1 MEGLGRDVGRLGP
14 LASTSQKNRTAER
27 SRSIFTTEVIVY
39 HCALHDV
46 HIPFL
51 MTPANL
57 PLSAAENNRY
67 SRHLLLPEIGEAGQQ
82 KMKAAKVL
90 VVGCGGLGCPV
101 LQYLA
106 AAGVGT
112 LGLLDFDTVDDSNL
126 QRQVLYATADVGRPK
141 AVVAAEK
148 LGAQNPFIRLQ
159 THQVHLTAVNA
170 LELFAG
176 YDMVVDCS
184 DNFATR
190 YLVNDAC
197 VIAGKPLVFGAIFK
211 FEGQVSVFNHQ
222 NGPTYRCLYP
232 EPPAP
237 DDAPS
242 CAEIGVLGVL
252 PGLVGTMQAT
262 ETLKIILELGEVLSG
277 RLLMVD
283 ALGMRFQTIRFRA
296 VVANQQLTE
305 LAADYAAFCGEAPP
319 ETAPHRASEVSA
331 DELKAW
337 LQSGRPLQLLDV
349 REPHE
354 AARRSIGAQ
363 LIPLGQLNEKL
374 AELRPDV
381 PVVVHCASGVRSQKA
396 AQLLLA
402 QGFGEVY
409 SLRNGLADY

>member
-1 MEGLGRDVGRLGP
+1 MSP
-14 LASTSQKNRTAER
+14 TTS
-27 SRSIFTTEVIVY
+27 
-39 HCALHDV
+39 
-46 HIPFL
+46 
-51 MTPANL
+51 
-57 PLSAAENNRY
+57 LSAAESNRY
-67 SRHLLLPEIGEAGQQ
+67 SRHLLLPEIGAVGQQ

-126 QRQVLYATADVGRPK
+126 QRQVLYVTADVGRPK

-148 LGAQNPFIRLQ
+148 LRAQNPFIELHP
-159 THQVHLTAVNA
+159 HQLHLSAANA
-170 LELFAG
+170 LALFTG
-176 YDMVVDCS
+176 YDLVVDCS

-197 VIAGKPLVFGAIFK
+197 VILGKPLVFGAIFK
-211 FEGQVSVFNHQ
+211 FEGQVSVFNYQ
-222 NGPTYRCLYP
+222 DGPTYRCLYP

-237 DDAPS
+237 GEAPS

-252 PGLVGTMQAT
+252 PGLVGTLQAT
-262 ETLKIILELGEVLSG
+262 EALKIILGLGEVLSG
-277 RLLMVD
+277 RLLLVD
-283 ALGMRFQTIRFRA
+283 ALGMRFQSIRFRA
-296 VVANQQLTE
+296 VAANQE
-305 LAADYAAFCGEAPP
+305 LVALAPDYAAFCGEAPLAATPARAP
-319 ETAPHRASEVSA
+319 EMSA

-337 LQSGRPLQLLDV
+337 QQSGRALQLLDV

-354 AARRSIGAQ
+354 HARRHIGGQ
-363 LIPLGQLNEKL
+363 LVPLGQLADRL
-374 AELRPDV
+374 TELVVEV

-396 AQLLLA
+396 ARLLLV
-402 QGFGEVY
+402 QGFREVY

>member
-1 MEGLGRDVGRLGP
+1 MNPVDISLSP
-14 LASTSQKNRTAER
+14 AE
-27 SRSIFTTEVIVY
+27 T
-39 HCALHDV
+39 
-46 HIPFL
+46 
-51 MTPANL
+51 
-57 PLSAAENNRY
+57 NRY
-67 SRHLLLPEIGEAGQQ
+67 SRHLLLPEIGLAGQQ
-82 KMKAAKVL
+82 RLKAARVL

-148 LGAQNPFIRLQ
+148 LAAQNPFIALQ
-159 THQVHLTAVNA
+159 THHLLLSKGNA
-170 LELFAG
+170 LTLFAG
-176 YDMVVDCS
+176 YDLVVDCS

-197 VIAGKPLVFGAIFK
+197 VILARPLVFGAIFK
-211 FEGQVSVFNHQ
+211 FEGQVSVFNYQ

-237 DDAPS
+237 GEAPS

-252 PGLVGTMQAT
+252 PGLVGTMQAA
-262 ETLKIILELGEVLSG
+262 EALKIILEIGEVLSG
-277 RLLMVD
+277 RLLLVD
-283 ALGMRFQTIRFRA
+283 ALGMRFQTVRFRA
-296 VVANQQLTE
+296 VPANQQRTE
-305 LAADYAAFCGEAPP
+305 LAADYAAFCGEAPLAAAPARAP
-319 ETAPHRASEVSA
+319 EISA

-337 LQSGRPLQLLDV
+337 QQSGRPLLLLDV

-354 AARRSIGAQ
+354 HARRSIGGR
-363 LIPLGQLNEKL
+363 LLPLGQLGDNL
-374 AELRPDV
+374 PSIAADV
-381 PVVVHCASGVRSQKA
+381 PIVVHCASGVRSQKA

-402 QGFGEVY
+402 NGFAEVY
-409 SLRNGLADY
+409 SLRDGLADY

>member
-1 MEGLGRDVGRLGP
+1 MYPAD
-14 LASTSQKNRTAER
+14 LALSPAE
-27 SRSIFTTEVIVY
+27 T
-39 HCALHDV
+39 
-46 HIPFL
+46 
-51 MTPANL
+51 
-57 PLSAAENNRY
+57 NRY
-67 SRHLLLPEIGEAGQQ
+67 SRHLLLPEIGAAGQQ
-82 KMKAAKVL
+82 RMKAARVL

-141 AVVAAEK
+141 AVAAAEK
-148 LGAQNPFIRLQ
+148 LRAQNPFIELR
-159 THQVHLTAVNA
+159 THQMHLSAANA
-170 LELFAG
+170 LQLFAA
-176 YDMVVDCS
+176 YDIVVDCS

-197 VIAGKPLVFGAIFK
+197 VITGKPLVFGAIFK
-211 FEGQVSVFNHQ
+211 FEGQVSVFNYQ

-237 DDAPS
+237 GEAPS

-262 ETLKIILELGEVLSG
+262 EALKIILELGEVLSG

-296 VVANQQLTE
+296 VAANQQLTG
-305 LAADYAAFCGEAPP
+305 LARDYAAFCGELPLEAAPQRAP
-319 ETAPHRASEVSA
+319 EISA

-337 LQSGRPLQLLDV
+337 QQSGRPLQLLDV
-349 REPHE
+349 REPRE
-354 AARRSIGAQ
+354 AARRSIGGR
-363 LIPLGQLNEKL
+363 LMPLGQLGEKL
-374 AELRPDV
+374 AELTPGV

-396 AQLLLA
+396 AQKLLA
-402 QGFGEVY
+402 RGFGEVY

>member
-1 MEGLGRDVGRLGP
+1 MP
-14 LASTSQKNRTAER
+14 SY
-27 SRSIFTTEVIVY
+27 SIPCLMNTVSP
-39 HCALHDV
+39 
-46 HIPFL
+46 PF
-51 MTPANL
+51 
-57 PLSAAENNRY
+57 SAAENNRY
-67 SRHLLLPEIGEAGQQ
+67 SRHLLLPEIGTAGQL
-82 KMKAAKVL
+82 KLKAAKVL

-112 LGLLDFDTVDDSNL
+112 LGLLDSDHVDDSNL

-148 LGAQNPFIRLQ
+148 LQAQNPFIELR
-159 THQVHLTAVNA
+159 THQLHLSSANA
-170 LELFAG
+170 LALFTE
-176 YDMVVDCS
+176 YDIVVDCS

-197 VIAGKPLVFGAIFK
+197 VILGKPLVFGAIFK
-211 FEGQVSVFNHQ
+211 FEGQVSVFNYQ
-222 NGPTYRCLYP
+222 GGPTYRCLYP
-232 EPPAP
+232 QPPAP
-237 DDAPS
+237 GEAPN

-277 RLLMVD
+277 RLLLVD
-283 ALGMRFQTIRFRA
+283 ALSMRFQTMRFNA
-296 VVANQQLTE
+296 IAANQQLPA
-305 LAADYAAFCGEAPP
+305 LAPDYAAFCGELPT
-319 ETAPHRASEVSA
+319 ETAPARAPEISA
-331 DELKAW
+331 EELKEW
-337 LQSGRPLQLLDV
+337 QQSGRPLQLLDV

-354 AARRSIGAQ
+354 YARRNIGGQPIPLAQ
-363 LIPLGQLNEKL
+363 LPDQLAHL
-374 AELRPDV
+374 QPGV

-402 QGFGEVY
+402 RGFPEVY